1 MLRLGRYSFKR
12 AETPADFEQ
21 IHRLNYRTFVQEIP
35 QHEDSGNGYLVDK
48 FHSKNTYFLAFRGA
62 QLVGML
68 SAHDQAPFSVSSRLP
83 DPKVLEKP
91 DLKPLEVR
99 LLAIEPEERNSATIV
114 GLVYSLF
121 CYGRVHG
128 HTHFIISGVTEQAE
142 LYKHIGFEAMG
153 PPVGRPG
160 AQFVPM
166 IASLDR
172 VESQMQRTMKH
183 WERRIQRE
191 TSITDDPVSLLPGPV
206 PLSPEVRQAFQEH
219 PIYHRGPEFVTLFED
234 VRHSLANLTNA
245 GGVALTVGSGTLA
258 NEAIA
263 ASLAVDSMAKH
274 GLMLVNGEFGRR
286 IAKQVVRFG
295 MNPPVLEWP
304 WGQPWD
310 LDQVAEALDR
320 VPPGGWVWGVHQESS
335 TGVINDLPGLV
346 AVARERGIRV
356 CVDCVSS
363 LGAVPLD
370 LSEVYLA
377 SGATGK
383 ALSSYAGLS
392 LIFADPEQV
401 AHLDTDRIPAYLDI
415 PATLANAGP
424 RFTVPSPLLKA
435 LAVALEVYSTP
446 AKAQARFDHYAE
458 LGRHV
463 RTRLRDIGLPPLAD
477 ENYASPVITS
487 FYPPGEETASDFV
500 TRCETWGFLIGG
512 QSGYLAEQRLVQIAN
527 MGAISQEDLDRLF
540 VHLEVW
546 LARSKAYQSA

>member
-1 MLRLGRYSFKR
+1 
-12 AETPADFEQ
+12 
-21 IHRLNYRTFVQEIP
+21 
-35 QHEDSGNGYLVDK
+35 
-48 FHSKNTYFLAFRGA
+48 
-62 QLVGML
+62 
-68 SAHDQAPFSVSSRLP
+68 
-83 DPKVLEKP
+83 
-91 DLKPLEVR
+91 
-99 LLAIEPEERNSATIV
+99 
-114 GLVYSLF
+114 
-121 CYGRVHG
+121 
-128 HTHFIISGVTEQAE
+128 
-142 LYKHIGFEAMG
+142 
-153 PPVGRPG
+153 
-160 AQFVPM
+160 
-166 IASLDR
+166 
-172 VESQMQRTMKH
+172 
-183 WERRIQRE
+183 
-191 TSITDDPVSLLPGPV
+191 
-206 PLSPEVRQAFQEH
+206 VRQ
-219 PIYHRGPEFVTLFED
+219 
-234 VRHSLANLTNA
+234 SLAQLTNA
-245 GGVALTVGSGTLA
+245 AGVAITVGSGTLA

-263 ASLAVDSMAKH
+263 ASLTVDSMAKH

-295 MNPPVLEWP
+295 LNPPVLEWP

-335 TGVINDLPGLV
+335 TGVLNDLPGLV

-392 LIFADPEQV
+392 LIFAGPEQV

-415 PATLANAGP
+415 PATLANSGP

-446 AKAQARFDHYAE
+446 ARAQARFDHYAE

-477 ENYASPVITS
+477 ESYSSPVITS
-487 FYPPGEETASDFV
+487 FYPPGEESASDFV

-527 MGAISQEDLDRLF
+527 MGAISQEELDRLF
-540 VHLEVW
+540 VRLEVW
-546 LARSKAYQSA
+546 LARSNKAFQSV